1 MNRADFVE
9 EAPGRF
15 APTTGGA
22 FGFVPNP
29 LPPDLKLSWELV
41 RRLELAERALSRL
54 AGAGSTLPNPYL
66 LITPFTRREAVLS
79 SRIEGTQASL
89 SDLLSYEAAG
99 LIDPDRADVTEVA
112 NYVLALEFG
121 LRRIKEL
128 PLSLRLIRELH
139 ERLMRE
145 LRGQSHD
152 KGEFRRHQNWIGP
165 PGSTIERARY
175 VPPPPNELL
184 PVLDAFEKYLYA
196 PSPLPALI
204 RIALV
209 HYQFEAA
216 HPFLDGNG
224 RLGRL
229 LITLMLISEGLLSH
243 PLLYLSVYLERKRGD
258 YYQAL
263 LEVSQKNEWAR
274 WLEFFLIG
282 VESQS
287 NDALTRAMRLQA
299 LASQYRDRL
308 QQNRSSGV
316 LLRLADQLFHTPA
329 VTVKKVAT
337 VLNITQV
344 AAQRNIDK
352 LQHAGILK
360 EVTQR
365 RRGRI
370 YLAVEIVRTTEEPIP
385 SI

>member
-1 MNRADFVE
+1 
-9 EAPGRF
+9 
-15 APTTGGA
+15 
-22 FGFVPNP
+22 
-29 LPPDLKLSWELV
+29 
-41 RRLELAERALSRL
+41 
-54 AGAGSTLPNPYL
+54 
-66 LITPFTRREAVLS
+66 
-79 SRIEGTQASL
+79 
-89 SDLLSYEAAG
+89 
-99 LIDPDRADVTEVA
+99 
-112 NYVLALEFG
+112 
-121 LRRIKEL
+121 
-128 PLSLRLIRELH
+128 
-139 ERLMRE
+139 
-145 LRGQSHD
+145 
-152 KGEFRRHQNWIGP
+152 
-165 PGSTIERARY
+165 
-175 VPPPPNELL
+175 
-184 PVLDAFEKYLYA
+184 VLDAFEKYLYA